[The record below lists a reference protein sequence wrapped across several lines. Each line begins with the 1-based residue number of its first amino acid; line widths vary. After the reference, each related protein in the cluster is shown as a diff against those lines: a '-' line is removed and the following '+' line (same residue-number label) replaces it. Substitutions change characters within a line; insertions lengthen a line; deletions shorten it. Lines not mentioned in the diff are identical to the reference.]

1 NSTAYLLQ
9 KACIQIG
16 WGVCLRRVVGI
27 SFSRLQL
34 SRICSRRVP
43 FKQATEQTGA
53 TVSLVKKI
61 DVEKYFA
68 AKRTKRLDR
77 TGPLSRVDIR
87 MEPTAT
93 ARSTLRPLGKM
104 TPWNT
109 LLQTSPLP
117 RFRSHPILVVIDCS
131 YRHEAGRRE
140 AAYGLPAQRM
150 RPAKWIRSTPG
161 AVFRRLGRGD
171 RRTRARTGR
180 QDPRSWLALHVDH
193 EFPFV

>member
-1 NSTAYLLQ
+1 MGTLDPSILFCSSSKNLPNIILVFSWNSTAYLLQ

-109 LLQTSPLP
+109 LLQTSPL
-117 RFRSHPILVVIDCS
+117 
-131 YRHEAGRRE
+131 
-140 AAYGLPAQRM
+140 
-150 RPAKWIRSTPG
+150 
-161 AVFRRLGRGD
+161 
-171 RRTRARTGR
+171 
-180 QDPRSWLALHVDH
+180 
-193 EFPFV
+193 